1 MAIAIKGVI
10 VVLELNELKTL
21 LQKAGVVGAGGATF
35 PTYVKLAPGADTLVI
50 NAADCEPLLYTDLT
64 LMERY
69 MDKALSGIRTVM
81 DAAGI
86 PQALIGVKESK
97 GKVLHW
103 SQGQE
108 LAPGIKACLLPDVYP
123 MGDEI
128 NLIYE
133 ATGRIVP
140 PGKLPI
146 TVGVI
151 VMNLET
157 VYNVHLACHENRP
170 VTEKWLTINGNVS
183 PVVICVPLG
192 VRVQDVFRRLG
203 IKVPDN
209 HIVIDGGPS
218 MGRIIDLHTAIVTKA
233 TKGLLILPRTIP
245 AVIAKERPMRQQL
258 TMASSACCGCS
269 RCTDLC
275 PRNLLG
281 YPLEPHKHV
290 RVTANSEHIQPEAVL
305 SASLCCACGICEIA
319 ACCQY
324 ISPRAVIA
332 EHKGVLAQAKM
343 RFTAQDDA
351 KYVASPERAS
361 RMMSSQRWMQ
371 YLGVDRYTA
380 HPECDP
386 IKMNFDRVEIRL
398 SQHIGAPSVAQV
410 TVGNPVSVGQMIAAP
425 AGGLSV
431 AQHASIDGTVVAVD
445 ANRIVIEATH

>member
-1 MAIAIKGVI
+1 MK
-10 VVLELNELKTL
+10 LNELKSTL
-21 LQKAGVVGAGGATF
+21 QSAGVVGAGGATF
-35 PTYVKLAPGADTLVI
+35 PTYVKLAEGADTLVI
-50 NAADCEPLLYTDLT
+50 NAAECEPLLYTDLS
-64 LMERY
+64 LMELY

-86 PQALIGVKESK
+86 PAALVGVKESK
-97 GKVLHW
+97 GKLLHW
-103 SQGQE
+103 TQGQE

-146 TVGVI
+146 TVGII

-157 VYNVHLACHENRP
+157 VYNIHLACHENRP
-170 VTEKWLTINGNVS
+170 VTEKWLTINGNVK
-183 PVVICVPLG
+183 PTVICVPIG
-192 VRVQDVFRRLG
+192 TRVQDLFRRLN
-203 IKVPDN
+203 IKVPAD
-209 HIVIDGGPS
+209 HVVIDGGPS
-218 MGRIIDLHTAIVTKA
+218 MGRIIDTNTAIVTKA
-233 TKGLLILPRTIP
+233 TKGLLILHRDIP
-245 AVIAKERPMRQQL
+245 AVVTKLRPQRVQL

-281 YPLEPHKHV
+281 YPLEPHKHIRITGV
-290 RVTANSEHIQPEAVL
+290 SEHIDPEAIL
-305 SASLCCACGICEIA
+305 SATLCCACGICEIA

-332 EHKGVLAQAKM
+332 DHKAILGKAKM
-343 RFTAQDDA
+343 RFTAPDGVEY
-351 KYVASPERAS
+351 KASADRAS
-361 RMMSSQRWMQ
+361 RQMSSARWMQ
-371 YLGVDRYTA
+371 YLGVDRYNG

-386 IKMNFDRVEIRL
+386 VKIPFDHVEIRL
-398 SQHIGAPSVAQV
+398 SQHIGAPSVPAV
-410 TVGNPVSVGQMIAAP
+410 TVGTTVSAGQIIATP
-425 AGGLSV
+425 ADGLSV

-445 ANRIVIEATH
+445 ATRIVIEAAR

>member
-1 MAIAIKGVI
+1 M
-10 VVLELNELKTL
+10 ELNELKSTL
-21 LQKAGVVGAGGATF
+21 QSAGVVGAGGATF
-35 PTYVKLAPGADTLVI
+35 PTYVKLAQGADTLLI
-50 NAADCEPLLYTDLT
+50 NAAECEPLLYTDLT
-64 LMERY
+64 LMELY

-86 PQALIGVKESK
+86 SKALVGVKESK
-97 GKVLHW
+97 GKLLHW

-108 LAPGIKACLLPDVYP
+108 LAPGIKVCLLPDVYP

-157 VYNVHLACHENRP
+157 VYNIHLACYENRP
-170 VTEKWLTINGNVS
+170 VTEKWLTINGNVK
-183 PVVICVPLG
+183 PMVVCVPIG
-192 VRVQDVFRRLG
+192 IRVQDLFRRLG
-203 IKVPDN
+203 IKIPEN
-209 HIVIDGGPS
+209 HVVIDGGPS
-218 MGRIIDLHTAIVTKA
+218 MGRIIDPYTAIVTKA
-233 TKGLLILPRTIP
+233 TKGLLILPNDIP
-245 AVIAKERPMRQQL
+245 AVVTKLRPQRVQL

-281 YPLEPHKHV
+281 YPLEPHKHI
-290 RVTANSEHIQPEAVL
+290 RVTAISEHINPSDVL

-332 EHKGVLAQAKM
+332 DHKALLAQAKM
-343 RFTAQDDA
+343 RFTASDHVEY
-351 KYVASPERAS
+351 KASPERAS
-361 RMMSSQRWMQ
+361 RMMSSARWMQ
-371 YLGVDRYTA
+371 YLGVDKYTA

-386 IKMNFDRVEIRL
+386 IKKSFDRVEIRL
-398 SQHIGAPSVAQV
+398 SQHIGAPSVPTV
-410 TVGNPVSVGQMIAAP
+410 SVGNPVRAGQIIASP

-445 ANRIVIEATH
+445 DKRIVIEASR

>member
-1 MAIAIKGVI
+1 M
-10 VVLELNELKTL
+10 ELNELKSI

-35 PTYVKLAPGADTLVI
+35 PTYVKLASGADTLII
-50 NAADCEPLLYTDLT
+50 NAVECEPLLYTDLS
-64 LMERY
+64 LMELY

-81 DAAGI
+81 DAANI
-86 PQALIGVKESK
+86 PAALVGVKASK
-97 GKVLHW
+97 AKLLHW
-103 SQGQE
+103 TDRQE
-108 LAPGIKACLLPDVYP
+108 LAPGIKVAILPDVYP

-133 ATGRIVP
+133 ATGRVVP

-146 TVGVI
+146 TVGII

-157 VYNVHLACHENRP
+157 VYNIHLACYENRP
-170 VTEKWLTINGNVS
+170 VTEKWLTINGNVAK
-183 PVVICVPLG
+183 PCVICVPLG
-192 VRVQDVFRRLG
+192 IRVQDLFRRLG
-203 IKVPDN
+203 IKVPEN
-209 HIVIDGGPS
+209 HVVIDGGPS
-218 MGRIIDLHTAIVTKA
+218 MGRIIDPHTAIVTKA
-233 TKGLLILPRTIP
+233 TKGLLILDRNIP
-245 AVIAKERPMRQQL
+245 AVVVKERPMRVQL
-258 TMASSACCGCS
+258 SMASSACCGCS

-281 YPLEPHKHV
+281 YPLEPHKHI

-319 ACCQY
+319 ACCQF

-332 EHKGVLAQAKM
+332 EHKDILAQAKM
-343 RFTAQDDA
+343 RFTAADGEEY
-351 KYVASPERAS
+351 KASPERAQ
-361 RMMSSQRWMQ
+361 RMMSTSRWMQ
-371 YLGVDRYTA
+371 YLGVDRYDG

-398 SQHIGAPSVAQV
+398 SQHIGAPSVPQV
-410 TVGNPVSVGQMIAAP
+410 SVGNPVSVGQMIASP

-445 ANRIVIEATH
+445 ANRIVIEAAR